1 MTPFWSST
9 FQSLGL
15 IADIAGALL
24 LFRSGLPEINR
35 TEGANFLDLGAT
47 DHSALE
53 KETRYDRFG
62 GPGKISL
69 IIGFGLQRVPN
80 AVMAVLA
87 WKA

>member
-24 LFRSGLPEINR
+24 LFRFGLPEINR
-35 TEGANFLDLGAT
+35 TGGANFLELGAT

-53 KETRYDRFG
+53 KEARYDRCG
-62 GPGKISL
+62 RLGIISL
-69 IIGFGLQRVPN
+69 VIGFGLQLVPN